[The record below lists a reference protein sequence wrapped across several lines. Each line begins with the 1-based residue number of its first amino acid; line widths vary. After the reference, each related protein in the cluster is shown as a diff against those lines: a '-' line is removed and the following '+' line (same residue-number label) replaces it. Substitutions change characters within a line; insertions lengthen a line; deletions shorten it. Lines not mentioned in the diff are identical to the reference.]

1 MKLFYYKQKNTRLLM
16 FWLLFTFQSRS
27 DTPTTK
33 NKKNA
38 FRWDGLKLGSTWR
51 IIPFSKLLTM
61 ASTVSPLDL
70 GKNSPSKWPFH
81 SWLKI
86 HGGGVILT
94 NDPYVSVRP
103 GIPSSYPPGI
113 RVSPVTQRSKT
124 WSRGQD
130 ACFFTMILKQ
140 KIFTP
145 RTKPNGWIYTYPK

>member
-1 MKLFYYKQKNTRLLM
+1 M

-33 NKKNA
+33 NKKIA

-86 HGGGVILT
+86 HGGGG
-94 NDPYVSVRP
+94 DPNQRSLRVRP
-103 GIPSSYPPGI
+103 SWDP
-113 RVSPVTQRSKT
+113 
-124 WSRGQD
+124 
-130 ACFFTMILKQ
+130 ILL
-140 KIFTP
+140 P
-145 RTKPNGWIYTYPK
+145 ARDPC